1 VRHHQLQLN
10 HQQKN
15 SKKYEQKFRNEWLHQ
30 SEFKDWLAGPSSSY
44 VDPRC
49 FVTCNKT
56 VACHRSG
63 LIKHANSQ
71 SHVSLMKSRKGVSSV
86 KALFEQEAQRHCYKE
101 TTELQLAS
109 FIAEHN
115 LPFTLAKPLLSLV
128 QSTAPQELSQRN
140 SLKHISLSK

>member
-1 VRHHQLQLN
+1 MAAACETPPTATKPSAKKL
-10 HQQKN
+10 
-15 SKKYEQKFRNEWLHQ
+15 KKYEQKFRNEWLHQ

-71 SHVSLMKSRKGVSSV
+71 SHVSLMKSRNGVSSV
-86 KALFEQEAQRHCYKE
+86 KALFKQEAQRHCYKE

-115 LPFTLAKPLLSLV
+115 LPFTLLV
-128 QSTAPQELSQRN
+128 SMQIDEKTYEW
-140 SLKHISLSK
+140 LKILIDS